1 MFFYHSLH
9 HSLLMEFPA
18 CVSPPADYSFC
29 KEQGTNEA
37 FCPEPGEREKWTR
50 ERQCVEDHE

>member
-1 MFFYHSLH
+1 
-9 HSLLMEFPA
+9 MEFLA